1 MSALRIIQFAA
12 VLVIALRLS
21 KHVTDCVLRFC
32 LQLMSS
38 KKDVKKSPLIE
49 TTTTGDNNQSLKPL
63 KRFQV
68 LTLSPPTAQTLF
80 QYFQCEFSDVT

>member
-1 MSALRIIQFAA
+1 M
-12 VLVIALRLS
+12 
-21 KHVTDCVLRFC
+21 DCVLCFC

-63 KRFQV
+63 KRLEV
-68 LTLSPPTAQTLF
+68 LNVSPPTARTSF
-80 QYFQCEFSDVT
+80 GYFQCEFSDVT